1 MTVLVTCGHTRA
13 GLATV
18 RGLGRA
24 GVAVAVGA
32 PMRPA
37 LAMWSRYATT
47 TLLLPDAAA
56 EARRFAATV
65 AEELVGRQ
73 AVGAFAATDA
83 AIWALSRFRS
93 ALPASALAFLP
104 PHDAVVFALDRSA
117 LRDRARA
124 LGVAAVP
131 TWRIDAAADV
141 EPVLLRLQREV
152 ASADGRLSALVRPIV
167 PAIEREDGTRRVAT
181 AIPVESIG
189 ATRRLLYEREDLVDS
204 GCIIELRPPGDYLGY
219 GAVCDHGEVVA
230 EVFQERLRERDDLS
244 GVSTLART
252 IPVDDAMRHAGRTL
266 LRGLN
271 YHGPCL
277 IEFTRG
283 SDGVVRLVNLMPRLW
298 GSLGLAIRAGLNVPW
313 LMLRVARGDAVGGAV
328 ARPGVVWRWVV
339 GDVEVLAQRFG
350 RLLTRV
356 EGRGVIRRRAE
367 GLREL
372 FDPGDIW
379 RSHADVFDFD
389 DPLPSTLEI
398 KQRLEEVRAT
408 RTPP

>member
-18 RGLGRA
+18 RGLGHA
-24 GVAVAVGA
+24 DVAVAVGA

-56 EARRFAATV
+56 EARRFATTV
-65 AEELVGRQ
+65 ADELVGRQ
-73 AVGAFAATDA
+73 AVGAFASTDA
-83 AIWALSRFRS
+83 AIWALSRFRHL
-93 ALPASALAFLP
+93 LPEPARVFLP
-104 PHDAVVFALDRSA
+104 PHEVVVFALDRSA

-131 TWRIDAAADV
+131 TWRIDGPDDV

-152 ASADGRLSALVRPIV
+152 ANADGRLSALVRPIV

-181 AIPVESIG
+181 AIPVESVG
-189 ATRRLLYEREDLVDS
+189 ATRRLLYEREELVDS

-219 GAVCDHGEVVA
+219 GAVCDRGEVVA

-252 IPVDDAMRHAGRTL
+252 IPVDEGMRHAGRTL

-271 YHGPCL
+271 HHGPCL

-283 SDGVVRLVNLMPRLW
+283 SDGVVRLVNLIPRLW

-313 LMLRVARGDAVGGAV
+313 LMLRVARGDAVAGAV

-339 GDVEVLAQRFG
+339 GDLEVLAQRFG
-350 RLLTRV
+350 RLLTGV

-372 FDPGDIW
+372 FDDRDVW
-379 RSHADVFDFD
+379 RAHTDVFDVD
-389 DPLPSTLEI
+389 DPLPSALEL
-398 KQRLEEVRAT
+398 KQHLEEVRAA